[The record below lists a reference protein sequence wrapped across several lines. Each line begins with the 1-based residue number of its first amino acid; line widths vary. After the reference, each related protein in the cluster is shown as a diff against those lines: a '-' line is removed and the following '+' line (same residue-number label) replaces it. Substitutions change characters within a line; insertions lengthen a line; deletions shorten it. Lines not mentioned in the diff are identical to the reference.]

1 MIVDSDMNV
10 ALRSGLL
17 LQRRRPIFVI
27 TGVHIFALKH
37 GEHPNFI
44 NHILFDSADLQL
56 FKNPA
61 GRQKLDSNINFYYIS
76 HIYDPLGLHT
86 CEIKKWKP
94 GRSVMDVIRWGI
106 IGTGH
111 IAGKFAADLG
121 LVNGS
126 VLHAVG
132 SRRKDSAETFARR
145 FSIPHY
151 YAGYEQLVEDKAIDV
166 IYIASPHGLHKEHSL
181 LCLEHDKAVLC
192 EKSFTINAAE
202 ADEVVSK
209 ARAKKLFLME
219 AMWTRFLPIF
229 NKMRQYLQETSLGKV
244 RSLNAELGFKAT
256 FDPGHRL
263 FNPKLG
269 GGALLDLGI
278 YPLSLASFLLNK
290 PKTMDTTAQL
300 GETGVDEQSCIL
312 LEYDEDR
319 YAKIFLS
326 LRKDLSNEAIILTE
340 HGRLRLHAPLYRP
353 AGLTVSVIGQ
363 KDEYIEAK
371 YEGEGYVHQIR
382 EVMQCLRAGKTE
394 SALMPL
400 DETLRIMETMDAL
413 RGRWGLK
420 YPGEV

>member
-1 MIVDSDMNV
+1 
-10 ALRSGLL
+10 
-17 LQRRRPIFVI
+17 
-27 TGVHIFALKH
+27 
-37 GEHPNFI
+37 
-44 NHILFDSADLQL
+44 
-56 FKNPA
+56 
-61 GRQKLDSNINFYYIS
+61 
-76 HIYDPLGLHT
+76 
-86 CEIKKWKP
+86 
-94 GRSVMDVIRWGI
+94 MDVIRWGI

-111 IAGKFAADLG
+111 IAGKFAADLS
-121 LVNGS
+121 LVEGS
-126 VLHAVG
+126 ILHAVG

-145 FSIPHY
+145 FSIPRY

-244 RSLNAELGFKAT
+244 RSLSAELGFKAT

-278 YPLSLASFLLNK
+278 YPLSLAAFLLNK
-290 PKTMDTTAQL
+290 PKTMETTAQL

-319 YAKIFLS
+319 YAKIFIS
-326 LRKDLSNEAIILTE
+326 LKKELSNEAIILTE
-340 HGRLRLHAPLYRP
+340 NGRLRLHAPLYRP
-353 AGLTVSVIGQ
+353 SGLTVSVIGQ

-400 DETLRIMETMDAL
+400 DETLQIMATMDAL
-413 RGRWGLK
+413 RSRWGLK